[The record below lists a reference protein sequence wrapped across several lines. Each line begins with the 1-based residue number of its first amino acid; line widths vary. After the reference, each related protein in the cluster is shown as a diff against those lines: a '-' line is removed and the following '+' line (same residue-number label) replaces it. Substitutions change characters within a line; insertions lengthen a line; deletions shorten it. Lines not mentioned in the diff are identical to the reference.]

1 MAHVLLVEDE
11 PGQLAIRGMILQH
24 AGHHVFEAASPSE
37 ALAHLASGA
46 AVTVV
51 TDIRLPRLEDGLRLL
66 AAIPDGIPVIVLTG
80 SNETGLDRLPIFR
93 LLKKP
98 CSSALLLEAIT
109 DSLDADGHR
118 G

>member
-1 MAHVLLVEDE
+1 MAQVLLIEDE
-11 PGQLAIRGMILQH
+11 PGQLVVRGLILQR
-24 AGHHVFEAASPSE
+24 AGHDVLQAASPSE
-37 ALAHLASGA
+37 ALAHLATGA

-51 TDIRLPRLEDGLRLL
+51 TDLRLPRLEDGLRLL
-66 AAIPDGIPVIVLTG
+66 DEMPPRVRVIVLTG
-80 SNETGLDRLPIFR
+80 SNEPGLDRLPVFR

-98 CSSALLLEAIT
+98 CSSALLLAAIA